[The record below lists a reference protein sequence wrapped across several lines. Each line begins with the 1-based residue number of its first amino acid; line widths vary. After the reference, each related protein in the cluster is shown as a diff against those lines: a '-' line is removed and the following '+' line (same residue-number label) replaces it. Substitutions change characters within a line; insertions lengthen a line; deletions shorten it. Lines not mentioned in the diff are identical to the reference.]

1 MSSSQIPA
9 MCSPWRKRT
18 SSTSSSISPLSFNY
32 PIIPIIPMTR
42 EEDIKRAVETMRK
55 GGVILYPTDTVWGI
69 GCDAT
74 NPEAVKRVYEI
85 KQRDDSKALICLVD
99 SDARLQRYFR
109 NVPDVA
115 WQLIDSLSETEAKPT
130 TLVLDGAINLAE
142 NLIAE
147 DGSIGIRI
155 TNEPFSKELCYRFQK
170 AIVSTSANISGE
182 PAAQNYCDID
192 PRIIEAVD
200 YVCWSRRQEHKPHT
214 PSSII
219 KLKENGEV
227 TIIRR

>member
-1 MSSSQIPA
+1 
-9 MCSPWRKRT
+9 
-18 SSTSSSISPLSFNY
+18 
-32 PIIPIIPMTR
+32 MTR
-42 EEDIKRAVETMRK
+42 EEDIRRAVETMRR

-74 NPEAVKRVYEI
+74 NADAVKRVYDI

-99 SDARLQRYFR
+99 SDARLQRYVR
-109 NVPDVA
+109 DVPEVA
-115 WQLIDSLSETEAKPT
+115 WQLIDCCDKPT
-130 TLVLDGAINLAE
+130 TLILDGAVNLAP

-155 TNEPFSKELCYRFQK
+155 TREPFSKELCYRFQK

-182 PAAQNYCDID
+182 PAAQNYRDID
-192 PRIIEAVD
+192 PRLIEQVD
-200 YVCWSRRQEHKPHT
+200 YVCWSRRQEHQPHQ

-219 KLKENGEV
+219 KLGRGGEV
-227 TIIRR
+227 TIVRK

>member
-1 MSSSQIPA
+1 
-9 MCSPWRKRT
+9 
-18 SSTSSSISPLSFNY
+18 
-32 PIIPIIPMTR
+32 MTR
-42 EEDIKRAVETMRK
+42 EEDVKKAVEVLKM

-74 NPEAVKRVYEI
+74 NAEAVKRVYEI
-85 KQRDDSKALICLVD
+85 KQRDDSKAMICLVD
-99 SDARLQRYFR
+99 SDARLQRYVR

-115 WQLIDSLSETEAKPT
+115 WQLIDSLKEAENAKPT
-130 TLVLDGAINLAE
+130 TLILDGAINLAS
-142 NLIAE
+142 NLVAE
-147 DGSIGIRI
+147 DGSLGIRI

-170 AIVSTSANISGE
+170 ALVSTSANISGE

-192 PRIIEAVD
+192 PRIIEQVD

-219 KLKENGEV
+219 RLKADGEV
-227 TIIRR
+227 TIIRQ

>member
-1 MSSSQIPA
+1 
-9 MCSPWRKRT
+9 
-18 SSTSSSISPLSFNY
+18 
-32 PIIPIIPMTR
+32 MTR
-42 EEDIKRAVETMRK
+42 EEDIKQAVETMRK

-74 NPEAVKRVYEI
+74 NIEAVKRVYAI

-99 SDARLQRYFR
+99 SDARMQRYFR

-115 WQLIDSLSETEAKPT
+115 WQLIDGLKDSDARPT
-130 TLVLDGAINLAE
+130 TLILDGAINLAE

-147 DGSIGIRI
+147 DGSVGMRI

-170 AIVSTSANISGE
+170 AIVSTSANISGK

-192 PRIIEAVD
+192 PQIIDTVD

-227 TIIRR
+227 TIIRK